1 MIVLV
6 WVCPICATSNEDSA
20 THCYICDC
28 ARPRSADKAK
38 KRAKRIAAAEKFMKG
53 ATVFGKTLFI
63 LLLCVAVLCVV
74 GKITFKII
82 DKEMQS
88 VLDNLLYVLKGWGN
102 VLKITFTDNALA
114 MGKALIDE
122 PLTYV
127 YKNFLS
133 VMKQFGGN
141 FKDLGE
147 SIAAVSIVA
156 WEHFK
161 DFWEI
166 LSKAAVK
173 CWSHLKGGW
182 SIIKEVGLRIADNVK
197 EFYNRIKDL
206 FA

>member
-1 MIVLV
+1 MI
-6 WVCPICATSNEDSA
+6 WICPICATSNEDSA

-28 ARPRSADKAK
+28 ARPRSADRAK

-102 VLKITFTDNALA
+102 VLKITFTDNALT

-133 VMKQFGGN
+133 V
-141 FKDLGE
+141 
-147 SIAAVSIVA
+147 
-156 WEHFK
+156 
-161 DFWEI
+161 
-166 LSKAAVK
+166 
-173 CWSHLKGGW
+173 
-182 SIIKEVGLRIADNVK
+182 
-197 EFYNRIKDL
+197 
-206 FA
+206 